1 MMQLSAARLAL
12 RQAAPIALALLLSA
26 CATVPTPQS
35 SAQSERANE
44 LTESV
49 RSGRFV
55 IRATTHPEG
64 QPRGA
69 QGRFEWLSFRAR
81 LNAEQSRQVLI
92 WVGPLGQT
100 LGRIEQQREQRTEQQ
115 TEQFEQAEQTAR
127 AQLAKAQNEQ
137 RVINAPPVL
146 LVFST
151 DPDPLTA
158 EQQSSFMASLL
169 GTPVTPREVEGLITK
184 LMALFTQ
191 AARRDLPRQELRLQH
206 EGLMVDLRLVFDPT

>member
-12 RQAAPIALALLLSA
+12 RQAAPFALALLLSA

-44 LTESV
+44 LTESL

-55 IRATTHPEG
+55 IRATAHPEG

-100 LGRIEQQREQRTEQQ
+100 LGRIEQQSEQR
-115 TEQFEQAEQTAR
+115 A
-127 AQLAKAQNEQ
+127 
-137 RVINAPPVL
+137 ISAPPTL

-169 GTPVTPREVEGLITK
+169 GTPVTTREVEGLITK

-191 AARRDLPRQELRLQH
+191 AARRDLPRQELKLQH

>member
-1 MMQLSAARLAL
+1 MQLSAARLAL

-100 LGRIEQQREQRTEQQ
+100 LGRIEQQREQRIEQQ
-115 TEQFEQAEQTAR
+115 TEQFEQAEQT
-127 AQLAKAQNEQ
+127 
-137 RVINAPPVL
+137 
-146 LVFST
+146 VFST